1 MATVGQNQLFLPQHS
16 KTPNVDIRGLPSSPD
31 DFEQVWAWNETQ
43 PALVYECAHALI
55 QKQVDRQPDADAV
68 YAHDASF
75 TFRQLDELSNRLAH
89 LLVELGVKPEDIV
102 PLCFEKSAWAIVGI
116 IGVIKA
122 GAAFVFIDPSHPED
136 RRETMMK
143 QVEAKVVVSSL
154 QQAGLWENNPTKL
167 IIVDKTA
174 IERLP
179 AHDEAPSTNVTP
191 SNLLYVIFTSGS
203 TGTPKGCLIE
213 HSAFCSGSIQHAAKA
228 CITSSSRVLQLAS
241 FVFDVSIL
249 EILTSLISGACIC
262 LPSTSAMMLGPAHLI
277 NDMKITWAFLTPS
290 VAKMI
295 KPSDIPDLKTL
306 ALGGEP
312 LSKVDVETWA
322 GHLQLINGYGPSECS
337 IAASGNTHMTP
348 DTDPANIGWAV
359 GGICWVVDAEDYD
372 KLVPTGSIGEL
383 LIEGPILARGYLKN
397 KAKTDEVFVESP
409 AWGPE
414 TKAGKARRLYKTGDL
429 ARFNPDGSIHFVGR
443 KDTQVKLR
451 GLRIELG
458 EIEHHIAN
466 HDHIEYKMVILP
478 KTGFLKDRLVAIVTL
493 SDFVSDKATTA
504 DPEIQMLQGADKA
517 EVDSRI
523 AAVRAHLGTK
533 VPEYMVPETWIVLER
548 FPLLLSGK
556 LNRSLVQKWTV
567 EIDEATYT
575 EIAGL
580 ASQEGEE
587 EEEATELESQI
598 REIYA
603 TVLNLPIPKIRLSR
617 SFLSLG
623 GDSITAMQVMSRCRA
638 AGIAI
643 TVKDLLRSKSINELS
658 ACAGLAKKSVYSREE
673 VFETEFELSPVQRMY
688 FDLAPKDSS
697 SVRDMHF
704 NQSFFL
710 RLTKTISDTDLNAAL
725 ETVVAQHSML
735 RARFGQKST
744 GGWVQEVLKEAAGAY
759 SFTAHRVSSQQDAAP
774 IMSATQL
781 SLDIQKGP
789 VFAVNLFQTSND
801 GDLLFLVAHHVMID
815 LVSWRTIL
823 RDLEE
828 VLTTGSL
835 SAEMPMPFQNWLQL
849 QSEFEAQRSD
859 LSTALPFT
867 IPAPDFGYWGMLGKS
882 NVIRDTVEQRFQL
895 DKAATAQ
902 LLGEA
907 PHTALRTEPLH
918 LLLSSL
924 IHSFRNTFSDRQL
937 PALFREGHG
946 REPWD
951 DEIDISETVG
961 WFTTMYPLYVEPEKQ
976 DDIVEI
982 VKRVKDT
989 SRTVPDNGRP
999 YFASRYLN
1007 EAGIQTFGS
1016 HDAVEISFDYLGLYQ
1031 QLERPDALLQQVAGY
1046 EATAQDVGPDVP
1058 RFALVEITAE
1068 MISGHMQFSFV
1079 FNRHMNNQ
1087 AGLKAWINNC
1097 KSSLL
1102 SATERLTR
1110 LQREHTL
1117 ADFPLLSLS
1126 YPGLHELL
1134 SHRLPQIGVADA
1146 DAVES
1151 IYPCSPMQHGLL
1163 IAQSRSM
1170 NGFYEYYHTMKV
1182 ESKKVGQRVDVKRL
1196 EKAWRKVV
1204 QRHPSLRT
1212 VFIESVGQDG
1222 LYDQVVLKE
1231 VNPCMQITDCTND
1244 DVEKIFGSQEPIAF
1258 QASEAPHRLTICKT
1272 STGAIFCKLDI
1283 NHAIVDGSSI
1293 ANILGDLALAYDD
1306 KISPKPGFAFEAYI
1320 SYVLKHPAAST
1331 LGFWQEHLSGV
1342 KPCIFPAMAYLE
1354 DAAEPDKQLK
1364 IANVNIDMSPAV
1376 LTAFCADHSVTIVNL
1391 FQLAWA
1397 IVLRAYTESE
1407 DVCFGYLSTGRD
1419 APLNGIEEGVGAFI
1433 TMLICRL
1440 NFDTV
1445 LPLNAILDKVA
1456 EDFTKSL
1463 PNQYCDLASIQHSLD
1478 LAGQPLFN
1486 TIMSFHRDGTT
1497 DALEESSIIVEGLH
1511 GHDPTEV
1518 DNSHPITWRI
1528 TYCHVVCF
1536 ISRCGTCREQS

>member
-1 MATVGQNQLFLPQHS
+1 MATVAQNQVFLSEQS
-16 KTPNVDIRGLPSSPD
+16 KTPDVNIQRIPSSPD
-31 DFEQVWAWNETQ
+31 DMEQVWSWNETQ

-55 QKQVDRQPDADAV
+55 KKQVDSRPYASAV

-75 TFRQLDELSNRLAH
+75 TFRQLDDLSNRLAH
-89 LLVELGVKPEDIV
+89 LLVELGVEPEDIV

-143 QVEAKVVVSSL
+143 QVEAKVVISSL
-154 QQAGLWENNPTKL
+154 QQAVLWENTSTKL
-167 IIVDKTA
+167 ITVDETA

-179 AHDEAPSTNVTP
+179 AHDGAPSTNVTP

-213 HSAFCSGSIQHAAKA
+213 HSAFCSGSVQHAAKA
-228 CITSSSRVLQLAS
+228 SITSSSRVLQLAS

-290 VAKMI
+290 LAKMI

-322 GHLQLINGYGPSECS
+322 GQLQLINGYGPSECS

-359 GGICWVVDAEDYD
+359 GGLCWIVDAEDYD
-372 KLVPTGSIGEL
+372 RLVPTGAIGEL

-397 KAKTDEVFVESP
+397 KAKTDEVFVENP
-409 AWGPE
+409 AWGPR
-414 TKAGKARRLYKTGDL
+414 TKLGRIRRLYKTGDL
-429 ARFNPDGSIHFVGR
+429 ARFNPDGSIHFIGR

-478 KTGFLKDRLVAIVTL
+478 KTGLLKDRLVAIVTL
-493 SDFVSDKATTA
+493 CDFVPQEVATLGT
-504 DPEIQMLQGADKA
+504 EIQMLQGADKA
-517 EVDSRI
+517 KAYPRI
-523 AAVRAHLGTK
+523 AAVRSHLVTK
-533 VPEYMVPETWIVLER
+533 LPEYMVPETWVVLER

-556 LNRSLVQKWTV
+556 LNRSLVQKWIAEVDEVTYN
-567 EIDEATYT
+567 EITGLSSEDE
-575 EIAGL
+575 G
-580 ASQEGEE
+580 Q
-587 EEEATELESQI
+587 EEEATALQSQI

-603 TVLNLPIPKIRLSR
+603 IVLNLPITQIRLSR

-643 TVKDLLRSKSINELS
+643 TVKDLLRSKSIDELS
-658 ACAGLAKKSVYSREE
+658 ACAGLARKSVYSREE
-673 VFETEFELSPVQRMY
+673 LFETEFELSPVQRMY
-688 FDLAPKDSS
+688 FDLAPKDNSS
-697 SVRDMHF
+697 TRDMHF

-710 RLTKTISDTDLNAAL
+710 RMTKTISENDLKAAL
-725 ETVVAQHSML
+725 ETVVAHHSML
-735 RARFGQKST
+735 RARFGQNST
-744 GGWVQEVLKEAAGAY
+744 GRWMQRVLKEAAGAY
-759 SFTAHRVSSQQDAAP
+759 TFAVHNVPSQQDAAP
-774 IMSATQL
+774 IMSATQK
-781 SLDIQKGP
+781 SLDIQEGP
-789 VFAVNLFQTSND
+789 VFAVNLFQTGSEGN
-801 GDLLFLVAHHVMID
+801 LLFLVAHHVMID

-828 VLTTGSL
+828 ALTTGNI

-849 QSEFEAQRSD
+849 QAEYEAQRSD

-882 NVIRDTVEQRFQL
+882 NLIRDTEEQRFQL
-895 DKAATAQ
+895 DKVESAQ

-907 PHTALRTEPLH
+907 PHIALRTEPLH

-924 IHSFRNTFSDRQL
+924 IHSFRNTFSDRHL

-961 WFTTMYPLYVEPEKQ
+961 WFTTMYPLYVESEQQ

-982 VKRVKDT
+982 IKRVKDT
-989 SRTVPDNGRP
+989 SHVVPDNGRP

-1007 EAGIQTFGS
+1007 ETGIQAFRD
-1016 HDAVEISFDYLGLYQ
+1016 HDQVEISFDYLGLYQ

-1046 EATAQDVGPDVP
+1046 EATAHDVGPDVP

-1079 FNRHMNNQ
+1079 FNRHMKNQ
-1087 AGLKAWINNC
+1087 AGLKAWISNC
-1097 KSSLL
+1097 KSSLK
-1102 SATERLTR
+1102 SATEKLIR
-1110 LQREHTL
+1110 LQRQYTL
-1117 ADFPLLSLS
+1117 ADFPLLSLT
-1126 YPGLHELL
+1126 YPGLDELL
-1134 SHRLPQIGVADA
+1134 SHRLPQIGVD
-1146 DAVES
+1146 DVDGIES

-1163 IAQSRSM
+1163 IAQSRSA

-1182 ESKKVGQRVDVKRL
+1182 ESKKAGELVDVPRL
-1196 EKAWRKVV
+1196 ENAWKKVV
-1204 QRHPSLRT
+1204 QRHTSLRT
-1212 VFIESVGQDG
+1212 VFIQSVGKNG

-1231 VNPCMQITDCTND
+1231 VTPCMQIIDCTD
-1244 DVEKIFGSQEPIAF
+1244 DEVEQIFGSQAPVAF
-1258 QASEAPHRLTICKT
+1258 QGNEAPHRFTICKT

-1293 ANILGDLALAYDD
+1293 ANILGDLTLAYDG
-1306 KISPKPGFAFEAYI
+1306 KMSPKPAFPFEAYI
-1320 SYVLKHPAAST
+1320 SYIMEHPATST
-1331 LGFWQEHLSGV
+1331 LGFWQEHLAGV

-1354 DAAEPDKQLK
+1354 DAAEPDKQLGVADVD
-1364 IANVNIDMSPAV
+1364 IRISPAA
-1376 LTAFCADHSVTIVNL
+1376 LTAFCVDHNATIVNL

-1419 APLNGIEEGVGAFI
+1419 APLNGVEEGVGAFI

-1440 NFDTV
+1440 NFNSV
-1445 LPLNAILDKVA
+1445 LPLDAILDKVA
-1456 EDFTKSL
+1456 EDFTRSL

-1497 DALEESSIIVEGLH
+1497 EALEESSIMVEGLH

-1518 DNSHPITWRI
+1518 DNSTPLTWRL
-1528 TYCHVVCF
+1528 TYCLIVCF
-1536 ISRCGTCREQS
+1536 IC